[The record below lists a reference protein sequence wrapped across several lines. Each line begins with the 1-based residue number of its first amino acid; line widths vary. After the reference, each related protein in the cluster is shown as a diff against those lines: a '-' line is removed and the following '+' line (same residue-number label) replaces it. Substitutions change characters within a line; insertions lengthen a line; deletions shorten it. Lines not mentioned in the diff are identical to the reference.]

1 MGLAVYVVYRQKLK
15 GLHGKTH
22 AAIAIGLSLWLCA
35 NIVWAIYEIVL
46 DIVPPVPSLADAF
59 WLSAYGFFAYH
70 LISVYKEY
78 HEKFHKR
85 VLISSIIGSTLFLV
99 YLILF
104 TASVSVL
111 TTERGIIMFSVV
123 IAYPILNS
131 ILTVLAIVILTG
143 FRKEQFWSISWIFE
157 SLAMLCIVLADSWFA
172 LVVLTGLVEQLW
184 ISALFLP
191 VHYLVISA
199 GLLWFIKFLILEDNK
214 DSTRLAKQ
222 GSRSSSRQSSSSSS
236 SSTPSTPIPSAHT
249 TSSTGNRRRIIVV
262 AAIAG
267 VVFSVPLILII
278 FYSYN
283 NFPFLTTSSSLD
295 PSTTTATN
303 AIALQPNRSIE
314 TIAIGALLPLTGTF
328 VF

>member
-1 MGLAVYVVYRQKLK
+1 MLLNAKIVFLVLIIAIISADSIIILAEEESKVFYSNWITISGASVAVGLAVYVVYRQKLK

-85 VLISSIIGSTLFLV
+85 ILISSIIGSTLFLA

-184 ISALFLP
+184 ISSLFLP

-199 GLLWFIKFLILEDNK
+199 GLLWLIKFLILEDNK

-262 AAIAG
+262 AAIELY
-267 VVFSVPLILII
+267 FQ
-278 FYSYN
+278 FH
-283 NFPFLTTSSSLD
+283 
-295 PSTTTATN
+295 
-303 AIALQPNRSIE
+303 
-314 TIAIGALLPLTGTF
+314 
-328 VF
+328 